1 MKQELISVALAF
13 VLIGLAAPFLDA
25 CSADKTNAPPPSTGT
40 AMGMDGDA
48 GGGGGTM
55 THGAGW

>member
-1 MKQELISVALAF
+1 MKQELMLVALAF
-13 VLIGLAAPFLDA
+13 VLVGLAAPLLVA

-40 AMGMDGDA
+40 PTAMDGDA
-48 GGGGGTM
+48 GVGGTM